1 MRLKVSKSK
10 NAASFYVTKTIYENG
25 KERTITVEKLGTEKE
40 LREKLDGQDPYA
52 WAKTYV
58 SELTAKEKE
67 NQREILAPLSP
78 IKQIEKNHPCLFNG
92 GYLFLQ
98 DIYYDLKLDKIC
110 QTISDRHKFSFDL
123 NSILSYLIYGRIIY
137 PASKR
142 ATHELSQKFLER
154 PSFELQHVYRALEVL
169 AKEFDWIQA
178 QLYKNSLAILPRNTR
193 VLFYDCT
200 NFFFEIEQEEGL
212 KQYGLSKEHRPNP
225 IVQMGLFMDGNGM
238 PLAFSIQKGN
248 TNEQTTL
255 KPLEKKI
262 LSDFELSQFIVCTD
276 AGLASTANRKYNNLG
291 NRGFITVQSV
301 KKLKAHLKDWAL
313 DPKGWR
319 LAGQYESPED
329 GYDVRKLSYDSKED
343 RNKNF
348 YKERWINEDGLEQRL
363 IVTYSL
369 KYRIYQEQ
377 IRNRQVERAQ
387 KLIDTA
393 PQKFKK
399 ANQNDYKRFIEQ
411 IPYTSDGE
419 KAEKVA
425 FSLNQDVINKE
436 ARYDGFYAVCTNLA
450 SSAEEIIAINHRRWE
465 IEESFRIM
473 KSELRSRPVYLS
485 RDDRIIAHFMT
496 CFISLM
502 VVRVLE
508 KKMGEKFTC
517 QETITKLREMN
528 FMELRGEG
536 FIPAYTKTD
545 FTDSLHEPF
554 GFRTDYQILPTKKM
568 KKIFKMTKTT
578 KKVRTF

>member
-399 ANQNDYKRFIEQ
+399 ANQNDY
-411 IPYTSDGE
+411 
-419 KAEKVA
+419 
-425 FSLNQDVINKE
+425 
-436 ARYDGFYAVCTNLA
+436 NLH
-450 SSAEEIIAINHRRWE
+450 S
-465 IEESFRIM
+465 RI
-473 KSELRSRPVYLS
+473 V
-485 RDDRIIAHFMT
+485 
-496 CFISLM
+496 
-502 VVRVLE
+502 
-508 KKMGEKFTC
+508 
-517 QETITKLREMN
+517 
-528 FMELRGEG
+528 
-536 FIPAYTKTD
+536 
-545 FTDSLHEPF
+545 
-554 GFRTDYQILPTKKM
+554 
-568 KKIFKMTKTT
+568 
-578 KKVRTF
+578 

>member
-301 KKLKAHLKDWAL
+301 KKL
-313 DPKGWR
+313 
-319 LAGQYESPED
+319 
-329 GYDVRKLSYDSKED
+329 
-343 RNKNF
+343 
-348 YKERWINEDGLEQRL
+348 
-363 IVTYSL
+363 
-369 KYRIYQEQ
+369 
-377 IRNRQVERAQ
+377 
-387 KLIDTA
+387 
-393 PQKFKK
+393 
-399 ANQNDYKRFIEQ
+399 
-411 IPYTSDGE
+411 
-419 KAEKVA
+419 
-425 FSLNQDVINKE
+425 
-436 ARYDGFYAVCTNLA
+436 
-450 SSAEEIIAINHRRWE
+450 
-465 IEESFRIM
+465 
-473 KSELRSRPVYLS
+473 
-485 RDDRIIAHFMT
+485 
-496 CFISLM
+496 
-502 VVRVLE
+502 
-508 KKMGEKFTC
+508 
-517 QETITKLREMN
+517 
-528 FMELRGEG
+528 
-536 FIPAYTKTD
+536 
-545 FTDSLHEPF
+545 
-554 GFRTDYQILPTKKM
+554 
-568 KKIFKMTKTT
+568 
-578 KKVRTF
+578 

>member
-10 NAASFYVTKTIYENG
+10 NAASFYVTKTVYENG
-25 KERTITVEKLGTEKE
+25 KQRTITVEKLGTEKE

-52 WAKTYV
+52 WAKEYV
-58 SELTAKEKE
+58 KNLTVKEKE
-67 NQREILAPLSP
+67 SQREILTPFSP
-78 IKQIEKNHPCLFNG
+78 VKQIEKNQTRLFNG

-110 QTISDRHKFSFDL
+110 HTISERYKFTFDL
-123 NSILSYLIYGRIIY
+123 NNVLSYLIYSRIIY
-137 PASKR
+137 PASKK
-142 ATHELSQKFLER
+142 ATHELSRKFMEP
-154 PSFELQHVYRALEVL
+154 PSFELQHVYRGLEVL
-169 AKEFDWIQA
+169 AKESDWIQS
-178 QLYKNSLAILPRNTR
+178 QLYKNSLTVLPRNTG

-200 NFFFEIEQEEGL
+200 NFFFEIEQEDGL
-212 KQYGLSKEHRPNP
+212 KQYGFSKEHRPNP

-238 PLAFSIQKGN
+238 PLAFSIQQGN

-262 LSDFELSQFIVCTD
+262 LSDFELSKFVVCTD
-276 AGLASTANRKYNNLG
+276 AGLASTANRKYNTLG
-291 NRGFITVQSV
+291 NRGFITIQSV

-319 LAGQYESPED
+319 LAGQNEPAKAD
-329 GYDVRKLSYDSKED
+329 YDVRELSYDSKED
-343 RNKNF
+343 RNKTF

-369 KYRIYQEQ
+369 KYHVYQEV

-419 KAEKVA
+419 KAEHDV
-425 FSLNQDVINKE
+425 FRLNQEVIEKE
-436 ARYDGFYAVCTNLA
+436 ARYDGFYAVCTNLE
-450 SSAEEIIAINHRRWE
+450 SSVEEIITINHRRWE

-473 KSELRSRPVYLS
+473 KSELKSRPVYLS

-496 CFISLM
+496 CFMSLII
-502 VVRVLE
+502 VRVLE
-508 KKMGEKFTC
+508 KKLEEKFTC
-517 QETITKLREMN
+517 QETIVKLRDMN
-528 FMELRGEG
+528 FMELHGDG
-536 FIPAYTKTD
+536 YVPAYTRND
-545 FTDSLHEPF
+545 FTDSLHEAF
-554 GFRTDYQILPTKKM
+554 GFRTDYQIIPTKQM

>member
-319 LAGQYESPED
+319 LAGQDESPED

-387 KLIDTA
+387 KLL
-393 PQKFKK
+393 
-399 ANQNDYKRFIEQ
+399 
-411 IPYTSDGE
+411 IPLLKNSRKPT
-419 KAEKVA
+419 
-425 FSLNQDVINKE
+425 
-436 ARYDGFYAVCTNLA
+436 RTTTNGL
-450 SSAEEIIAINHRRWE
+450 SS
-465 IEESFRIM
+465 
-473 KSELRSRPVYLS
+473 KSP
-485 RDDRIIAHFMT
+485 T
-496 CFISLM
+496 PLM
-502 VVRVLE
+502 VRKQKRL
-508 KKMGEKFTC
+508 
-517 QETITKLREMN
+517 LS
-528 FMELRGEG
+528 
-536 FIPAYTKTD
+536 P
-545 FTDSLHEPF
+545 
-554 GFRTDYQILPTKKM
+554 
-568 KKIFKMTKTT
+568 
-578 KKVRTF
+578 